1 MPSPAP
7 GGPSGDA
14 YVMIRTLPDPLFV
27 REGAN
32 LWHILHIG
40 IPDGRGRLNVTVIVD
55 VPQRLSPRQRRL
67 CEHFRA
73 EDGRAA
79 GTSGLSA

>member
-7 GGPSGDA
+7 GGPPGDA
-14 YVMIRTLPDPLFV
+14 YVIIRTLPDPLFV

-40 IPDGRGRLNVTVIVD
+40 IPDGRGRLNVTVIV
-55 VPQRLSPRQRRL
+55 SF
-67 CEHFRA
+67 HF
-73 EDGRAA
+73 
-79 GTSGLSA
+79 SLM